1 VTFSDLTGWQADDLL
16 DLLPMAGFQDRADIE
31 TRLSPQLVSAKVLF
45 TGYYEPE
52 LDASPVETPQFAFP
66 IYAPP
71 TDLTLTRADIDNGAL
86 SGQGLELAWLA
97 DPVDRFFLQVQGSG
111 RLRMPDGD
119 VCRVGFAAKTLHAYS
134 SIGKVAIELGAFTP
148 QTITADALK
157 DWLRA
162 QPDQGK
168 AAMQTNKAYVFFR
181 LLPNLHL
188 DEGPIGTLGQPLKPM
203 RSLAVD
209 EAHVPLGSLVWVET
223 EQVQRLMIAQDT
235 GSAIKGLDR
244 ADIFVGTGFDA
255 GRLAGAMKQSGRLF
269 VLTKRDS
276 R

>member
-1 VTFSDLTGWQADDLL
+1 MTFAELTGWQADDLS
-16 DLLPMAGFQDRADIE
+16 DLLPLTGFQGRSDIE
-31 TRLSPQLVSAKVLF
+31 DRLSPQLVSTNVLF

-52 LDASPVETPQFAFP
+52 LEASPIETARFAFP

-71 TDLTLTRADIDNGAL
+71 TDLRLTRADIDNGAL
-86 SGQGLELAWLA
+86 FGQGLELAWLA

-111 RLRMPDGD
+111 RLRMPDGG
-119 VCRVGFAAKTLHAYS
+119 VSRVGFADKTRHAYT
-134 SIGKVAIELGAFTP
+134 SIGKVAIEQGAFTP

-157 DWLRA
+157 DWLRG

-168 AAMQTNKAYVFFR
+168 AVMQTNKAYVFFR
-181 LLPNLHL
+181 LLPDLHL

-223 EQVQRLMIAQDT
+223 EKVQRLMIAQDT
-235 GSAIKGLDR
+235 GSAIKGPDR
-244 ADIFVGTGFDA
+244 ADIFVGTGSEA
-255 GRLAGAMKQSGRLF
+255 GRRAGAMKQSGRLF
-269 VLTKRDS
+269 VLAERETP
-276 R
+276 